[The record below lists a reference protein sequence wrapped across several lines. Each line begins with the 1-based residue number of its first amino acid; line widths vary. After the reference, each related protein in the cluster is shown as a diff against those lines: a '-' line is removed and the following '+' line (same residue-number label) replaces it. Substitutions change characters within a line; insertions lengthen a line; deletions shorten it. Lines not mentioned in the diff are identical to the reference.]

1 MDNSKFEAE
10 YNRLNPQQ
18 KEAVDSIYWPIMVV
32 AWPWTGKTQ
41 IIGLRTANIILK
53 WSVDPN
59 NILIT
64 TFTDAWVIAIR
75 ERLVRFLWNEAYKVN
90 VSTIHSLSQDII
102 KTFPEKFLEYKAGSP
117 IDDVDAL
124 EAIKSITD
132 KLIKEKKIEALTTD
146 YDKYFYLRDIKGKIS
161 NLKQEWVNI
170 ARLKLVTKKQEEKY
184 VEELAEIKPTLKKYE
199 TTKEKQAK
207 HILKLKELAIF
218 FDEYNKYLR
227 ENSLYDFNDMINFVL
242 EKMKDDEEL
251 KHHYAERFQFI
262 MLDEYQDTND
272 AQNQI
277 IDMILSVSEDTPNIM
292 TVGDDDQSIYRFQ
305 GANIENMLD
314 FSTKYSDTKFIVLEH
329 NYRSN
334 QQILDLSLQL
344 IENNNER
351 LSNKITSINKKLTAS
366 WALKD
371 SKTEV
376 NLFRASSD
384 IEEKTFTVNKIK
396 ELIASW
402 EEINEIAIIVRWN
415 KEVKEWSELLDQNK
429 IESESKL
436 KSNILNSKYVNLIL
450 DYLDIISNP
459 YIDEE
464 KLVNLMRTSLVW
476 LNQIDILKINRD
488 LYIKNYSRKF
498 KLKMMDF
505 LVELKLDSEENELNL
520 NNPELIIEFR
530 DNLLDFQS
538 NYSATNIVEFFSHFI
553 DKTWILTY
561 VETHWSFDDIQDIYT
576 LFNKIKNYANLYSNF
591 TINKLLDKIN
601 LFKQYNYSISR
612 QIVKENKAWIQI
624 LTAHSSKWLE
634 YNNVFIPGL
643 YNWNWEGKRMID
655 RLKLPEWIAWD
666 WLQESNFEQIEEDRR
681 LFFVATTRAKEN
693 LFISFPAW
701 IGTKPL
707 IQSVFIEE
715 TTWKHTEIEIWSSN
729 KEIEGVVKNDLK
741 NDLIEYRELEFDY
754 ISTFLETYKLSPSD
768 LNTFL
773 DEPMDFLK
781 RAIFKY
787 PFIDNQ
793 FTVFGKV
800 YHSSLEFFYLA
811 YKEEWVLP
819 SKGSLV
825 AKFKS
830 LLSREILTPEEYEKL
845 LEKGIKWL
853 EWYYDLYKNKT
864 NESIELEYSF
874 RRKNLSFEWIPLT
887 GTIDKIEKIPHPNP
901 LPKGEGVATWW
912 QIHLFKETV
921 ALIDY
926 KTWKSKTLWQIKW
939 LDRYWNK
946 KEGEGKYFRQL
957 MFYKLL
963 CELDSDFNSRFD
975 IWAVAL
981 DFVEG
986 RDGDYKYIELD
997 ISEEEYE
1004 EFKNEMIG
1012 AREKIRN
1019 VEFWREL
1026 LKK

>member
-1 MDNSKFEAE
+1 MNNSKFEAE
-10 YNRLNPQQ
+10 YNKLNLQQ

-53 WSVDPN
+53 WSVDPS

-102 KTFPEKFLEYKAGSP
+102 KTFPEKFLEYKAWTP

-124 EAIKSITD
+124 ESIKSIID
-132 KLIKEKKIEALTTD
+132 KLVKEKRIEALTTD

-170 ARLKLVTKKQEEKY
+170 ARLKLVTRKQEEKY

-207 HILKLKELAIF
+207 HILKLEELAIF
-218 FDEYNKYLR
+218 FDEYNNYLR
-227 ENSLYDFNDMINFVL
+227 EHSLYDFNDMINFVL
-242 EKMKDDEEL
+242 EKMKDDDEL

-277 IDMILSVSEDTPNIM
+277 IDMILSVSEDEPNIM
-292 TVGDDDQSIYRFQ
+292 TVWDDDQSIYRFQ

-314 FSTKYSDTKFIVLEH
+314 FSTKYSNTKFIVLEH

-334 QQILDLSLQL
+334 QQILDLSSQL

-366 WALKD
+366 WALKN

-376 NLFRASSD
+376 KILKANSD
-384 IEEKTFTVNKIK
+384 IEEKTFIINKIK
-396 ELIASW
+396 ELIKSW
-402 EEINEIAIIVRWN
+402 EEINQIAIIVRWN
-415 KEVKEWSELLDQNK
+415 REVKEWSELLDQNK

-459 YIDEE
+459 YTDEE

-505 LVELKLDSEENELNL
+505 LVELDLNSEENELNL

-538 NYSATNIVEFFSHFI
+538 NYSLTNIVEFFSHFI
-553 DKTWILTY
+553 EKTWILAY
-561 VETHWSFDDIQDIYT
+561 IETHWNFDDIQDIYT
-576 LFNKIKNYANLYSNF
+576 LFNKIKNYANLDNNF
-591 TINKLLDKIN
+591 TITKLLDKIN

-612 QIVKENKAWIQI
+612 QIVKENKIWVQI

-643 YNWNWEGKRMID
+643 YNWNWEGKRIID

-666 WLQESNFEQIEEDRR
+666 WLQESSFEQIEEDRR

-715 TTWKHTEIEIWSSN
+715 TLWKYIEIGIWSSN
-729 KEIEGVVKNDLK
+729 KEIEEVVKNDLK

-754 ISTFLETYKLSPSD
+754 IQTFLENYKLSPSD

-773 DEPMDFLK
+773 DEPMDFLN
-781 RAIFKY
+781 RAVFKY

-793 FTVFGKV
+793 FTIFGKV
-800 YHSSLEFFYLA
+800 YHSTLEFFYLT
-811 YKEEWVLP
+811 YKQEWILP
-819 SKGSLV
+819 SKESLV

-830 LLSREILTPEEYEKL
+830 LLNREILTPEEHEKL

-853 EWYYDLYKNKT
+853 EWYYDLYSSKT

-887 GTIDKIEKIPHPNP
+887 GTIDKIEKIWDRVQDID
-901 LPKGEGVATWW
+901 KQEW
-912 QIHLFKETV
+912 QLAFFKETV

-926 KTWKSKTLWQIKW
+926 KTWKAKTLGQIKW
-939 LDRYWNK
+939 LDRYGNK
-946 KEGEGKYFRQL
+946 KEWWWEGKYFRQL
-957 MFYKLL
+957 LFYKLL

-986 RDGDYKYIELD
+986 RDGHYKYIELD
-997 ISEEEYE
+997 ISDEEYND
-1004 EFKNEMIG
+1004 FKSEMIE
-1012 AREKIRN
+1012 ARNKIRD
-1019 VEFWREL
+1019 VEFWRGVL
-1026 LKK
+1026 GKYS